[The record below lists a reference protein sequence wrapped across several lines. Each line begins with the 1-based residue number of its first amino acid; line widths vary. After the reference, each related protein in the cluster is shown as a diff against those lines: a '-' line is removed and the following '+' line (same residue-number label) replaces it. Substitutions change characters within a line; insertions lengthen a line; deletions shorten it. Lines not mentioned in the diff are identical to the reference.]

1 MIKRQSAASP
11 AAPAASTHQMV
22 ASPIALDAAKGV
34 TSLVVGGL
42 VVAGAVAGS
51 VEADALWPLLAL
63 VLAVFPVVYG
73 SVLLYNLPEER
84 KRFYAAEVR
93 DQRDYN
99 KDGVLGDPRGHV
111 VTVQGKPAFTLPD
124 LDPEPVAGPPPA
136 LIHFPC
142 TANDVLWILD
152 RAVEVGLGFR
162 QWEGQSLPSG
172 VKLDRATWGAV
183 QDGLLRWQFATSRQT
198 ATGRRVDL
206 RLDIGVEAMKDA
218 VVKGALANLK

>member
-1 MIKRQSAASP
+1 
-11 AAPAASTHQMV
+11 MV
-22 ASPIALDAAKGV
+22 ASPIAVDAAKGV
-34 TSLVVGGL
+34 TALVVGAL
-42 VVAGAVAGS
+42 VVAGAVLGS
-51 VEADALWPLLAL
+51 VQVGTAWPLLAL

-73 SVLLYNLPEER
+73 GVLLYNLPEER

-93 DQRDYN
+93 DKRDYDG
-99 KDGVLGDPRGHV
+99 DGVIGKPQGHV
-111 VTVQGKPAFTLPD
+111 VTVQGTPAFVLPD
-124 LDPEPVAGPPPA
+124 LHPDTPAEPPPA

-162 QWEGQSLPSG
+162 QWEGQTLPSG

-183 QDGLLRWQFATSRQT
+183 QDGLLRWQFATSRTT

-218 VVKGALANLK
+218 VLKGSQ